1 MGCIFRPEALSWEDI
16 DGGRGEM
23 TMEAIRNF
31 ISEYCYP
38 DEYADYGDDEELP
51 NELVF
56 FAEMWERLDG
66 YYTPISDSFQTA
78 AVLSLIDGGQN
89 CRKADKIGNKAG
101 FGADYYARRKRLLLV
116 CVAESACRKSK
127 RRRISRNGEK
137 KRGEMVRQYRYIDFQ
152 DRKEISTRYL
162 NGDRVADI
170 ADGLGVTTATV
181 YRELKRGETGGLDRN
196 LRKAYNPVLAQQRV
210 QENFKRRGKSAVNS

>member
-1 MGCIFRPEALSWEDI
+1 MAKGVHLKTYNAYFNRKSTWMQEFL
-16 DGGRGEM
+16 
-23 TMEAIRNF
+23 
-31 ISEYCYP
+31 
-38 DEYADYGDDEELP
+38 L
-51 NELVF
+51 F
-56 FAEMWERLDG
+56 FQNKAACNIKCERTNTTSNDG
-66 YYTPISDSFQTA
+66 YAFYRIYFFTI
-78 AVLSLIDGGQN
+78 N
-89 CRKADKIGNKAG
+89 
-101 FGADYYARRKRLLLV
+101 
-116 CVAESACRKSK
+116 SAKTQW
-127 RRRISRNGEK
+127 

>member
-1 MGCIFRPEALSWEDI
+1 MQEFLLFFQEEAACNI
-16 DGGRGEM
+16 K
-23 TMEAIRNF
+23 
-31 ISEYCYP
+31 C
-38 DEYADYGDDEELP
+38 
-51 NELVF
+51 
-56 FAEMWERLDG
+56 ERTNTTSNDG
-66 YYTPISDSFQTA
+66 YAFYRIYFFTI
-78 AVLSLIDGGQN
+78 N
-89 CRKADKIGNKAG
+89 
-101 FGADYYARRKRLLLV
+101 
-116 CVAESACRKSK
+116 SAKTQW
-127 RRRISRNGEK
+127 

-196 LRKAYNPVLAQQRV
+196 LRKEYNPVLAQQRV

>member
-1 MGCIFRPEALSWEDI
+1 MLKKEIF
-16 DGGRGEM
+16 
-23 TMEAIRNF
+23 
-31 ISEYCYP
+31 
-38 DEYADYGDDEELP
+38 EELP
-51 NELVF
+51 SACFGVVMAKGIDNNNAHPEIEQFLD
-56 FAEMWERLDG
+56 ERAACNIKCERTNTTSNDG
-66 YYTPISDSFQTA
+66 YAFYRIYFFTI
-78 AVLSLIDGGQN
+78 N
-89 CRKADKIGNKAG
+89 
-101 FGADYYARRKRLLLV
+101 
-116 CVAESACRKSK
+116 SAKTQW
-127 RRRISRNGEK
+127 